1 MLSASNIDV
10 LDTLRLIKSYGLSC
24 SFLVPT
30 HTGMDK
36 SIMDATAE
44 VREFLSTHNLH
55 NYSLQKQGP
64 ENKILLRTIVLS
76 KNQVEKTQ
84 TALYRPNTKTGDPR
98 IWIHGLKKLA
108 LPGDLLAL
116 INTRNG
122 LVIINCSQSQLDDLL
137 NPAENVYKNI
147 LVSAVMRQT
156 EIAKELLEKI
166 RHIHQLG
173 YIQTKRKGD
182 TGVGYTLETLLEIKA
197 NSSKKPDYKGIE
209 IKSKRSRGSTSKT
222 TVFSQVPN
230 WSLSRLK
237 SSKELLYERGY
248 YSEKEKRIQLNHT
261 LSATKSNSLDLKLR
275 TDPSRDQLQQIYTAQ
290 SPFVTDV
297 LWDFSLL
304 KERLASKHKETFW
317 ITADTHGKNGDET
330 ESFWYK
336 KIKHT
341 SSLDESAFPI
351 LLDLGVITLD
361 YLIKEKPQGGVKDH
375 GYLFKINPKNLDLLF
390 KQVHEYD
397 LDI

>member
-1 MLSASNIDV
+1 
-10 LDTLRLIKSYGLSC
+10 
-24 SFLVPT
+24 
-30 HTGMDK
+30 
-36 SIMDATAE
+36 MDATVE
-44 VREFLSTHNLH
+44 VREFLLTHNLH

-64 ENKILLRTIVLS
+64 ENKILLRTTVLS
-76 KNQVEKTQ
+76 KDQVEKTQ
-84 TALYRPNTKTGDPR
+84 TSLYKPNTKTGDPR

-108 LPGDLLAL
+108 SPGDLLAL
-116 INTRNG
+116 INTKNG

-137 NPAENVYKNI
+137 NPARVIYKNI

-166 RHIHQLG
+166 RQIHQLG
-173 YIQTKRKGD
+173 HIQTKRKGD

-209 IKSKRSRGSTSKT
+209 IKSKRSRGGTSSRT

-237 SSKELLYERGY
+237 SSQELLYERGQ
-248 YSEKEKRIQLNHT
+248 YSEKKKRIQLYHT
-261 LSATKSNSLDLKLR
+261 LSATKSNSFDLKLR
-275 TDPSRDQLQQIYTAQ
+275 VDPSKDQLQQIYTAQ
-290 SPFVTDV
+290 TPSVTDV

-317 ITADTHGKNGDET
+317 ITAETYGKNGDEA

-336 KIKHT
+336 KVKHT
-341 SSLDESAFPI
+341 SNLDETAFPI

-361 YLIKEKPQGGVKDH
+361 YTIKEKPQGGAKDQ
-375 GYLFKINPKNLDLLF
+375 GYLFKINSKNLDLLF

-397 LDI
+397 LGV